1 MKELIERA
9 LDEAN
14 SLGLT
19 AEVRLTDYT
28 EETVNA
34 KNAAPD
40 ACGTERSISLGI
52 TVFHNG
58 YIGFASTSSPDA
70 DSVALAVR
78 RAYAIAKGQEHFRK
92 LILLIPELNTDV
104 HAEPLISPY
113 DINPFSVPIEEKLA
127 LLEQATRPDGKGVY
141 IITGY
146 INSYRRDIWYANTA
160 GAFFRQI
167 LTSCGACVKVYAIE
181 DGEVQVRSYPSQD
194 SSFAQRGYEYI
205 NSMNLVEGAQRA
217 QEEARELLKADECPA
232 GNFTV
237 VISPDQMA
245 LQIHESVGHP
255 TEFDRVLGYEISL
268 AGASYLKPEDAGRR
282 KVASE
287 QVSIVAD
294 ATYPGGN
301 GSFFYDDEGTP
312 AQKFFVIENGVL
324 KNFLMSRE
332 SAAAAGLTSNG
343 CARADSALRYPIVR
357 MTNINLMPGDGGSL
371 EDLISDI
378 KQGIY
383 LETTKSWSIDDLRL
397 NFQFAVEWAR
407 EIKNG
412 KLGKVY
418 RNASYTGITPKFW
431 SGVMAIGSQ
440 ESFRM
445 FGYTNCGKGDPMQA
459 MHVGHGS
466 PPVVIDNVEV
476 RPVR

>member
-1 MKELIERA
+1 MKELIDRA

-19 AEVRLTDYT
+19 AEVRLTDFT
-28 EETVNA
+28 EETVHVR
-34 KNAAPD
+34 NAAPD
-40 ACGTERSISLGI
+40 ACGTERSISLGV
-52 TVFHNG
+52 TVFYNG
-58 YIGFASTSSPDA
+58 YIGFAATSSLDA
-70 DSVALAVR
+70 DSIALTVR
-78 RAYAIAKGQEHFRK
+78 SAYAIAREQQLLRK
-92 LILLIPELNTDV
+92 PVLLIPELNDAV
-104 HAEPLISPY
+104 HNEPLKSSYRI
-113 DINPFSVPIEEKLA
+113 DPFAVPVEEKLA
-127 LLEQATRPDGKGVY
+127 LLEQATRPDGKGTT

-167 LTSCGACVKVYAIE
+167 LTSCGACTKVYAIE
-181 DGEVQVRSYPSQD
+181 NGEVQVRSYPSQD
-194 SSFAQRGYEYI
+194 ASFAQLGYEYI
-205 NSMNLVEGAQRA
+205 ESMNLVEGTQKAT
-217 QEEARELLKADECPA
+217 EEARQLLKADECPERIT
-232 GNFTV
+232 TV
-237 VISPDQMA
+237 VISPDQMV

-255 TEFDRVLGYEISL
+255 TEFDRVLGYELSL
-268 AGASYLKPEDAGRR
+268 AGASYLKPEDAGSR
-282 KVASE
+282 KIASE
-287 QVSIVAD
+287 KVNIVAD
-294 ATYPGGN
+294 ATHPGGN

-312 AQKFFVIENGVL
+312 SQKFFVIENGVL

-332 SAAAAGLTSNG
+332 SAAAAGLKSNG

-357 MTNINLMPGDGGSL
+357 MTNINLVPGDGGSL

-378 KQGIY
+378 KEGIY

-412 KLGKVY
+412 KIGRVY
-418 RNASYTGITPKFW
+418 KNASYTGITPQFW
-431 SGVMAIGSQ
+431 SNVIAIGS
-440 ESFRM
+440 EEAFRM

-466 PPVVIDNVEV
+466 PPVVIENVEV